1 MPFKSL
7 MGFMQWRLARAG
19 LGLLVLAAAVLV
31 QYKLANIPQPVN
43 LDTTEKF
50 SPAKVRLGQE
60 KLIIEGPVVN
70 SSEGV
75 LFSHN
80 GKPNEIVNAT
90 FDRAR
95 LDEETIEI
103 FRESGLSPPSITA
116 RIDYRAENPTTAPV
130 GDESCRT
137 QVELRATPK
146 MPDEIHL
153 FQLDAPGLNNYRQL
167 EMTIRGAELTSQLV
181 TGSPSGSYLEPGC
194 QKELKVGDWN
204 KSIANDVTTIAA
216 ENSALRFRFLPLKTD
231 SPLWGDA
238 EGFFEPFDLGAPQ
251 IESTAPSSFQAR
263 AVSISPLGDGNK
275 LSSKPALLSA
285 QSVDGGPLLT
295 ISGLKIGSDQLLI
308 SVAGKG
314 WVQIDGE
321 DATVNLLNRI
331 EENPIPAAILGAA
344 NAALLAWVARLVFK
358 QPSPSP
364 QPKSTKGR
372 SRKNP
377 RRRKSSAKK

>member
-1 MPFKSL
+1 MPFKS
-7 MGFMQWRLARAG
+7 MTAFMKWRLARAG
-19 LGLLVLAAAVLV
+19 LGLLVLAAAVIV

-50 SPAKVRLGQE
+50 SPAKVRLGQQ

-80 GKPNEIVNAT
+80 GKPDEIVNVD

-95 LDEETIEI
+95 LDEQTIEM
-103 FRESGLSPPSITA
+103 FREGGLSPPSITA
-116 RIDYRAENPTTAPV
+116 RIVYRAENPTTPPV

-137 QVELRATPK
+137 RVEMRAIPK
-146 MPDEIHL
+146 LPDEIHL

-167 EMTIRGAELTSQLV
+167 EMTIRGAELTTQLIS
-181 TGSPSGSYLEPGC
+181 GSPSGSYLEPGC

-204 KSIANDVTTIAA
+204 KSIANDITTIAA
-216 ENSALRFRFLPLKTD
+216 ENSALRFRFLPLKEG
-231 SPLWGDA
+231 SALWGDA

-251 IESTAPSSFQAR
+251 VESTALPSFQAR
-263 AVSISPLGDGNK
+263 AVSINPLGDGNK
-275 LSSKPALLSA
+275 SSATPALLSA
-285 QSVDGGPLLT
+285 RSVDGGPLLT
-295 ISGLKIGSDQLLI
+295 ISGLKVGSDQILV

-321 DATVNLLNRI
+321 DETVNLLNRI
-331 EENPIPAAILGAA
+331 EENPIPATLLGAA
-344 NAALLAWVARLVFK
+344 NAALLAWVARLIFK

-372 SRKNP
+372 GRKSP
-377 RRRKSSAKK
+377 RRRKSSTKK